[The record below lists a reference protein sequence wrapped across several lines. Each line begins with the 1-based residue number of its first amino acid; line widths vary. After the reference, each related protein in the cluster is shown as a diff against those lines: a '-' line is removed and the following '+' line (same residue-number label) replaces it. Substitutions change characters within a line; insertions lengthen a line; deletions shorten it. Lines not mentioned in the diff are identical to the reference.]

1 MANQNQ
7 PDPGVP
13 NEGSKADAMRKL
25 NRQEEL
31 NRQAEKEQD
40 EKLKKGGT
48 DEVTIKEDGGSIIDG
63 MPGYG

>member
-7 PDPGVP
+7 PDPSAP
-13 NEGSKADAMRKL
+13 NESSKADAMRNL

-31 NRQAEKEQD
+31 TRQAEKEQE
-40 EKLKKGGT
+40 EKVKKGGT
-48 DEVTIKEDGGSIIDG
+48 DEMTIKEGGSIIDG

>member
-7 PDPGVP
+7 PNPGVQ

-31 NRQAEKEQD
+31 NRQAEKEQE

-48 DEVTIKEDGGSIIDG
+48 DEVTIKDGGSIIDG

>member
-7 PDPGVP
+7 PDPGVQ

-48 DEVTIKEDGGSIIDG
+48 DEVTIKDGGSIIDG